1 MKRGLAGVSLI
12 TMSVLYG
19 ILAIIIIPICYYL
32 GGSILFTILV
42 LIAAIMLQF
51 LISPFLPPFKLNACL
66 SFFYYLFLLYIL

>member
-32 GGSILFTILV
+32 GVSILFTILV

-51 LISPFLPPFKLNACL
+51 LISPFLTDISMKW
-66 SFFYYLFLLYIL
+66 FYGARFDMEMPAYL